1 MTLSTSSGDELLRLL
16 VGGPVAGPA
25 YEVRLP
31 VGLPLLSAN
40 GREHW
45 RPKAAAT
52 RSIRDAAHLAA
63 KGAPALRR
71 AMLAARGEPVME
83 RAHVLAV
90 LHPTARRRR
99 DPANIYPAV
108 KAALDGIVDA
118 GVLADDDS
126 THVVGPDMR
135 LGPTVRGGQL
145 VLWFS
150 PLRAEQ

>member
-1 MTLSTSSGDELLRLL
+1 M
-16 VGGPVAGPA
+16 AGPA

-52 RSIRDAAHLAA
+52 RTIRDAACLAA
-63 KGAPALRR
+63 KSAPGLRR
-71 AMLAARGEPVME
+71 ALADARGGPVME

-90 LHPTARRRR
+90 LRPADRRRR
-99 DPANIYPAV
+99 DPANAYPAV

-126 THVVGPDMR
+126 TRVTGPDMR
-135 LGPTVRGGQL
+135 LGTMMRGSQL
-145 VLWFS
+145 VLWLT
-150 PLRAEQ
+150 PLEPVS

>member
-1 MTLSTSSGDELLRLL
+1 MTTTDGDFVRALTGGVM
-16 VGGPVAGPA
+16 VGSA

-31 VGLPLLSAN
+31 AGLPLLSAN

-52 RSIRDAAHLAA
+52 RTIRDTAHLAA
-63 KGAPALRR
+63 KGNLALRR
-71 AMLAARGEPVME
+71 AMLAARGGPVME

-90 LHPTARRRR
+90 LHPTDRRRR
-99 DPANIYPAV
+99 DPANVYPAV

-126 THVVGPDMR
+126 TRVIGPDMR
-135 LGPTVRGGQL
+135 LGPTVRGSQL
-145 VLWFS
+145 VLWLR
-150 PLRAEQ
+150 PVRAER

>member
-1 MTLSTSSGDELLRLL
+1 MVATTPGSDELLRVL
-16 VGGPVAGPA
+16 VGGVMVGPA

-31 VGLPLLSAN
+31 AGLPLLSAN

-45 RPKAAAT
+45 RPKASAT
-52 RSIRDAAHLAA
+52 RTIRDAAHLAV
-63 KGAPALRR
+63 KGSPGLRR

-90 LHPTARRRR
+90 LHPADLRRR

-108 KAALDGIVDA
+108 KAAIDGIVDA
-118 GVLADDDS
+118 GVLIDDDS
-126 THVVGPDMR
+126 TRVVGPDMR

-145 VLWFS
+145 ALWLR
-150 PLRAEQ
+150 PLRTAR

>member
-1 MTLSTSSGDELLRLL
+1 MTVSEDLVRLL
-16 VGGPVAGPA
+16 TGGVVAGPA
-25 YEVRLP
+25 HEVRLP
-31 VGLPLLSAN
+31 AGLPLLSAN

-52 RSIRDAAHLAA
+52 RTIRDAAHLAV
-63 KGAPALRR
+63 KGSPALRR
-71 AMLAARGEPVME
+71 AMLAARGGPVME

-90 LHPTARRRR
+90 LHPADRRRR

-126 THVVGPDMR
+126 TRVIGPDMR
-135 LGPTVRGGQL
+135 LGPTVRGSQL
-145 VLWFS
+145 VLWLR
-150 PLRAEQ
+150 PVRAEQ

>member
-1 MTLSTSSGDELLRLL
+1 MTTTDGDFVRALT
-16 VGGPVAGPA
+16 GGVMVGPA

-31 VGLPLLSAN
+31 AGLPLLSAN

-45 RPKAAAT
+45 GSKAAAT
-52 RSIRDAAHLAA
+52 RKIRDTAHLAA
-63 KGAPALRR
+63 KGTPALRR
-71 AMLAARGEPVME
+71 AMLTARGGPVME

-90 LHPTARRRR
+90 LHPADRRRR

-126 THVVGPDMR
+126 TRVIGPDMR
-135 LGPTVRGGQL
+135 LGPTVRGSQL
-145 VLWFS
+145 VLWLR
-150 PLRAEQ
+150 PVRAER

>member
-1 MTLSTSSGDELLRLL
+1 MTTSMPSTDELLRLL
-16 VGGPVAGPA
+16 AGGVMVGPA

-31 VGLPLLSAN
+31 AGLPLLSAN

-52 RSIRDAAHLAA
+52 RTIRDAAHLAA
-63 KGAPALRR
+63 KGTPALRR
-71 AMLAARGEPVME
+71 ALLAARGGPVME

-90 LHPTARRRR
+90 LHPADRRRR
-99 DPANIYPAV
+99 DPANAYPAV

-118 GVLADDDS
+118 GVLVDDDS
-126 THVVGPDMR
+126 TRVVGPDMR
-135 LGPTVRGGQL
+135 LGPTVRGSQL
-145 VLWFS
+145 VLWLR